1 MLRFLCRVLLA
12 RNSSLRTLS
21 TATDIEDDDSKP
33 WINPWKHAVPKT
45 TSTFTSVEECDID
58 WSFVE
63 RLMPHDVVPPL
74 PVHESY
80 PTPSGWQPPKG
91 TSFLPLLL
99 KTSIRYPPPNLPYY
113 VRRKR
118 DHTLPLYLNLKKD
131 QLNEKTLD
139 IDHVELVT
147 MKGIDGDVFAC
158 EADLR
163 QFLECELNRPVATH
177 IDELKGRIVIKGAD
191 RSLVEKFLFSKGF

>member
-1 MLRFLCRVLLA
+1 MLRSLCRVLLT
-12 RNSSLRTLS
+12 RNSFLRTLS
-21 TATDIEDDDSKP
+21 TATYIEDDDSKP
-33 WINPWKHAVPKT
+33 WINPWRHAVPET
-45 TSTFTSVEECDID
+45 IEEYDID

-80 PTPSGWQPPKG
+80 PTPN
-91 TSFLPLLL
+91 
-99 KTSIRYPPPNLPYY
+99 PPPDLPYY

-147 MKGIDGDVFAC
+147 MKGIEGDVFAC

-177 IDELKGRIVIKGAD
+177 IDELKGRVVVKGAD